1 MRVPAISFAS
11 PLLSCATCN
20 VNNYASRT
28 ECYRCNQ
35 PKAAVAAPSPQQL
48 MGLLGGALAG
58 HLGGAGAFMGGQFGA
73 GAQVWGCVGWSSNN
87 VRLQKVDHIIR
98 LV

>member
-1 MRVPAISFAS
+1 
-11 PLLSCATCN
+11 
-20 VNNYASRT
+20 
-28 ECYRCNQ
+28 
-35 PKAAVAAPSPQQL
+35 